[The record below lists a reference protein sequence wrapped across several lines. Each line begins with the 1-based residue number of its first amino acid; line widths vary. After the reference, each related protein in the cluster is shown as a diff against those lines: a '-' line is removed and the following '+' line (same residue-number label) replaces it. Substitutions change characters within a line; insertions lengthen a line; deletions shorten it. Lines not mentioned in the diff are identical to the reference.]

1 MHPEA
6 VMLRQALL
14 GVAENGTAQ
23 RIRSAFLL
31 SDGTYLA
38 VGKTGT
44 GDNRHNIYSLGGHLI
59 SSKAIN
65 RTAVFVFFIGD
76 RFYGVVT
83 TAYVAGQDSD
93 DYNFTSG
100 LAVQVLKAAAP
111 QLMPLL
117 TPGG

>member
-1 MHPEA
+1 MSAYSGKIA
-6 VMLRQALL
+6 VGPKETR
-14 GVAENGTAQ
+14 TT
-23 RIRSAFLL
+23 FLL

-38 VGKTGT
+38 VGGKTGT

-83 TAYVAGQDSD
+83 AYVAGQDSD

-100 LAVQVLKAAAP
+100 LAVQLLKAAAP

>member
-1 MHPEA
+1 
-6 VMLRQALL
+6 
-14 GVAENGTAQ
+14 
-23 RIRSAFLL
+23 
-31 SDGTYLA
+31 
-38 VGKTGT
+38 
-44 GDNRHNIYSLGGHLI
+44 
-59 SSKAIN
+59 
-65 RTAVFVFFIGD
+65 VFVFFIGD
-76 RFYGVVT
+76 RFYGVV